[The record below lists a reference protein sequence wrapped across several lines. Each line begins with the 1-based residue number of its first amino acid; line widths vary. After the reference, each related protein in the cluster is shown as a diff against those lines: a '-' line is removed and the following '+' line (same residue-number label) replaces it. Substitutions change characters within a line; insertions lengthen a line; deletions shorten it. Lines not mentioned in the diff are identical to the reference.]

1 MMIAA
6 TKIMR
11 CQIRDAGPLGTPLT
25 ADQTTLAVTPP
36 SCRAPFFKTR
46 LNTFPSFTPESRSQK
61 STTLADFPASIRA
74 PAGERM

>member
-1 MMIAA
+1 MIAA

-11 CQIRDAGPLGTPLT
+11 CQIRDAGPLGTPFDRRPDYVGCHATIL
-25 ADQTTLAVTPP
+25 PR
-36 SCRAPFFKTR
+36 SFFKTR

-61 STTLADFPASIRA
+61 STTLADFPAPIRA